1 MSHSVHLKPRPPT
14 RGLSLR
20 AARHTTGRPVLDD
33 CLTSTS
39 SVVRCRQKLLLRCVG
54 TEGDGIRAHLDVAAH
69 PLQCPNFIY

>member
-33 CLTSTS
+33 CLRSTS
-39 SVVRCRQKLLLRCVG
+39 SVLRCRQKLLLRCVG
-54 TEGDGIRAHLDVAAH
+54 TEGTVFELICMLQRTLF
-69 PLQCPNFIY
+69 QCPNFIY